1 MIATAT
7 IWSNRDYP
15 NNNPRQWY
23 LDKFKSWGFEY
34 DDDIYKEIVEHS
46 LMERKHHES
55 GNYTWLE
62 RTGMFFKNTAFVKEQ
77 PAEPAEEVF
86 EESGEVNEEAQDG
99 GEF

>member
-1 MIATAT
+1 
-7 IWSNRDYP
+7 
-15 NNNPRQWY
+15 
-23 LDKFKSWGFEY
+23 
-34 DDDIYKEIVEHS
+34 
-46 LMERKHHES
+46 MERKHHES